1 MNEEQTITLKVG
13 ELKALIVEA
22 VQNAIAALPS
32 VGEEALLVRKEVAA
46 MFRISLVTLN
56 EWMNEG
62 LLPYYAMNRRIYFK
76 KSEVISALERFRK
89 IGRKNDDS
97 TASNNTTLPA
107 STGRA

>member
-1 MNEEQTITLKVG
+1 MNEEETITLKAG

-22 VQNAIAALPS
+22 VQGAIAALPS
-32 VGEEALLVRKEVAA
+32 MGEEALLVRKEVAA

-76 KSEVISALERFRK
+76 KSELISALERFRK

-97 TASNNTTLPA
+97 TTSDNTALPA
-107 STGRA
+107 GTNRA